1 MNSRARKV
9 TKGICPTCKRY
20 HRLTFHHLIPKKMHR
35 RNFFRKKIDKNRLQQ
50 GIYIC
55 RQCHDGIHKMYNEM
69 HLAKHLNSLDSL
81 LEDERLQ
88 GYFKWVS
95 KQRVNL
101 KQ

>member
-1 MNSRARKV
+1 
-9 TKGICPTCKRY
+9 
-20 HRLTFHHLIPKKMHR
+20 MHR